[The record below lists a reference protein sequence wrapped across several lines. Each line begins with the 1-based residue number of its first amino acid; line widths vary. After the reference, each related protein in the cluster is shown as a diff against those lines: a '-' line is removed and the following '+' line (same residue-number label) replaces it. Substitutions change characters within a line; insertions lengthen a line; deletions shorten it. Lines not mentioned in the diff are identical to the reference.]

1 MFTTNV
7 KATHIKITPDIQSY
21 LDKRLSSLNKL
32 LDKDDSG
39 VVCNVELERSV
50 HHRRGDVFRAEITLS
65 TRSGVYR
72 AEAKGEN
79 IEAAIDGVKGEVMR
93 ELRRGKRKR
102 EHLLRRGG
110 VVLKDLTHGLS
121 SRGVQMKDF
130 VIRRTKGKGDK

>member
-7 KATHIKITPDIQSY
+7 KATHIKVTPDIQSY
-21 LDKRLSSLNKL
+21 LDKRLFALDKL
-32 LDKDDSG
+32 LDDDDSG
-39 VVCNVELERSV
+39 IICNVELERLV

-79 IEAAIDGVKGEVMR
+79 IEAAIDGVKSEVMR

-110 VVLKDLTHGLS
+110 AALKNFTHSLS
-121 SRGVQMKDF
+121 ARGVQVKDF
-130 VIRRTKGKGDK
+130 VVRRRKDK